1 LSYSFRTKTMWFFQ
15 FQVEDPGLWAGKG
28 KNFNYGN
35 ISNISRVEI
44 WVWRPPGGGRKN
56 SSFHSDT
63 IYL

>member
-1 LSYSFRTKTMWFFQ
+1 MWFFQ